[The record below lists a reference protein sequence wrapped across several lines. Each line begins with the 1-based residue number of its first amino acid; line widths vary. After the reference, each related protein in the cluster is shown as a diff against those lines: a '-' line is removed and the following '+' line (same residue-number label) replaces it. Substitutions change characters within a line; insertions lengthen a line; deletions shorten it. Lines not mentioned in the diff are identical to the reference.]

1 MMFAM
6 HFMIAVTMFASIIF
20 IPFGIV
26 HWHLGVRIIW
36 PMGLV
41 EETQVALVP
50 TLVTTTAPVA
60 VGYAAPAGS
69 DVESA

>member
-6 HFMIAVTMFASIIF
+6 HFMIAVAMFASIIF

-26 HWHLGVRIIW
+26 HWRLGVRIIW

-69 DVESA
+69 DVESV